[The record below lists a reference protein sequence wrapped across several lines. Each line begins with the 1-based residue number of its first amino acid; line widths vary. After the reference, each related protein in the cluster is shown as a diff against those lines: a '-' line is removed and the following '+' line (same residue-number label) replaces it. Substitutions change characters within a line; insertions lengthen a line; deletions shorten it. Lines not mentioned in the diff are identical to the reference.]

1 MYLKKRYTA
10 GEPLWSDL
18 SIWRDETG
26 EKDIVRIWNE
36 LWSLEMNRI
45 RDKIY
50 IKPLR
55 HLFQQKRKI

>member
-1 MYLKKRYTA
+1 M
-10 GEPLWSDL
+10 PLWSDL

-26 EKDIVRIWNE
+26 EKDIVRISNE

-55 HLFQQKRKI
+55 YLSQQKRKI